1 MKALVWTRAVAAG
14 CAALL
19 LLTYLIERPLVFWMD
34 PLFGPVWIATV
45 QLALDCSV
53 LTAAGWIAGRLNR
66 EHPMLTAAVFAL
78 ILSFLDFGS
87 LNVPGLLRTV
97 WNTFHDSRYLDSTLT
112 GLETHAILFGCLVAG
127 AALSRRRQ
135 QPLSI
140 R

>member
-1 MKALVWTRAVAAG
+1 MKALVLTRAVATAW
-14 CAALL
+14 AALL
-19 LLTYLIERPLVFWMD
+19 LLTYIERPLIFRMD

-53 LTAAGWIAGRLNR
+53 LTAAGWFVGWLNR
-66 EHPMLTAAVFAL
+66 EHPMLTVAVFAL
-78 ILSFLDFGS
+78 TLSFWDLGS

-97 WNTFHDSRYLDSTLT
+97 WNTFHDSRYLDSLLT

-135 QPLSI
+135 KPLSI